1 LVLVHGLAGSTAWW
15 SRNVHVFSRCYTV
28 YVVDLPGFGAM
39 YKYAD
44 QFSIHKAPEWLRAL
58 LTALSIERAY
68 IVGHSMG
75 GLIAA
80 LFAARWPEF
89 APKIV
94 LAAPAIDLSRKSVR
108 SFFLPLGRQVFY
120 THPRFLP
127 TLVRDSVRAG
137 VHTLLTAARELLTMD
152 IDRELADITSPCLLV
167 WGDRDPLV
175 PVSTSSKLQSSP
187 RAVG

>member
-1 LVLVHGLAGSTAWW
+1 MRVVNRNNNFGVRSATVQVGSSKVRYQVLGSGEPLVLVHGLAGSTAWW

-28 YVVDLPGFGAM
+28 YLVDLPGFGAM

-58 LTALSIERAY
+58 LAALRIERAY

-94 LAAPAIDLSRKSVR
+94 LAAPAIDLSKKNVT

-120 THPRFLP
+120 THPR
-127 TLVRDSVRAG
+127 
-137 VHTLLTAARELLTMD
+137 
-152 IDRELADITSPCLLV
+152 
-167 WGDRDPLV
+167 
-175 PVSTSSKLQSSP
+175 
-187 RAVG
+187 